1 MPEYLVLLKLNP
13 VKLNEAVDALRNM
26 HPEPVSG
33 VNLLYSLNIFG
44 SWDAGI
50 WIKAEEN
57 SQALKFVNKNLKN
70 LEGVTEVYA
79 LPTFPHA
86 NAVTVRKS
94 KTEKTTLHV
103 EEQIETQGYT
113 S

>member
-13 VKLNEAVDALRNM
+13 VKLTEAIGAIRNID
-26 HPEPVSG
+26 PEPVLG

-57 SQALKFVNKNLKN
+57 SRALEFVNKKLKT

-79 LPTFPHA
+79 LPSFPHA
-86 NAVTVRKS
+86 NAVTVRKP
-94 KTEKTTLHV
+94 E
-103 EEQIETQGYT
+103 G
-113 S
+113 